1 MGGKKMMIHLKRNWP
16 AKLLSL
22 LAAIV
27 MWFFIMRDQNPV
39 MEVTYT
45 VPVQVQNLDS
55 HYIIEDAPDVARIV
69 LSGPRDTIM
78 AIKADNLRAYIDAS
92 GVKPGQNNVTIGFTP
107 PAGMSLVEVKP
118 DTVTINVD
126 EYAERKIPVE
136 IVPIGKFSD
145 DVALKS
151 VTIVPKEV
159 TVSGRKQLVNAVN
172 KVVMKVNI
180 SGQTKNFSAVSTL
193 EAWDISGNVLD
204 VHINPS
210 QGQAQYELNLLRKDK
225 AVPIT
230 VPTAGT
236 VADGYEVKSISVTP
250 TQLTRGAGNNT
261 EPSWSPDG
269 SSILFTSDRGG
280 SPQVY
285 RMSANGGSAT
295 PVGGR
300 GSAQISADGKTLVMI
315 NGNNNVVKQDL
326 TTGASEVLSTS
337 FLGESPS
344 LSPNGIMIIY
354 SSTQGLG
361 KVLQLVSADGRFKA
375 SLPGSN
381 GQVKFPA
388 WSPYLTK

>member
-1 MGGKKMMIHLKRNWP
+1 MMIHLKRNWP

-78 AIKADNLRAYIDAS
+78 SIKADNLRAYIDAS

-118 DTVTINVD
+118 DTITINVD

-151 VTIVPKEV
+151 YTIVPKEV

-180 SGQTKNFSAVSTL
+180 DGQTKNFSAVSTL
-193 EAWDISGNVLD
+193 EAWDVSGNVLD
-204 VHINPS
+204 VHINPIK
-210 QGQAQYELNLLRKDK
+210 GQAQYELNLLRKDK

-230 VPTAGT
+230 VPTVGT

-250 TQLTRGAGNNT
+250 TQLTVTGREEMIDSVSEIQT
-261 EPSWSPDG
+261 EP
-269 SSILFTSDRGG
+269 I
-280 SPQVY
+280 
-285 RMSANGGSAT
+285 
-295 PVGGR
+295 
-300 GSAQISADGKTLVMI
+300 
-315 NGNNNVVKQDL
+315 DL
-326 TTGASEVLSTS
+326 TGTTKGIQGNYNLVL
-337 FLGESPS
+337 PS
-344 LSPNGIMIIY
+344 GVNSNV
-354 SSTQGLG
+354 TTVHV
-361 KVLQLVSADGRFKA
+361 KVDIQK
-375 SLPGSN
+375 
-381 GQVKFPA
+381 K
-388 WSPYLTK
+388 TM

>member
-1 MGGKKMMIHLKRNWP
+1 MMIHLKRNWP

-210 QGQAQYELNLLRKDK
+210 HGQAQYELNLLRKDK
-225 AVPIT
+225 AVPLT

-250 TQLTRGAGNNT
+250 TQ
-261 EPSWSPDG
+261 
-269 SSILFTSDRGG
+269 
-280 SPQVY
+280 
-285 RMSANGGSAT
+285 
-295 PVGGR
+295 
-300 GSAQISADGKTLVMI
+300 
-315 NGNNNVVKQDL
+315 
-326 TTGASEVLSTS
+326 
-337 FLGESPS
+337 
-344 LSPNGIMIIY
+344 
-354 SSTQGLG
+354 
-361 KVLQLVSADGRFKA
+361 
-375 SLPGSN
+375 
-381 GQVKFPA
+381 
-388 WSPYLTK
+388 

>member
-1 MGGKKMMIHLKRNWP
+1 MMIHLKRNWP

-78 AIKADNLRAYIDAS
+78 SIKADNLRAYIDAS

-118 DTVTINVD
+118 DTITINVD

-180 SGQTKNFSAVSTL
+180 AGQTKNFSAVSNL
-193 EAWDISGNVLD
+193 EAWDVSGNVLD
-204 VHINPS
+204 VHINPN

-230 VPTAGT
+230 VPTAGA

-250 TQLTRGAGNNT
+250 TQLTVTGREEMIDSVTEIQT
-261 EPSWSPDG
+261 EP
-269 SSILFTSDRGG
+269 I
-280 SPQVY
+280 
-285 RMSANGGSAT
+285 
-295 PVGGR
+295 
-300 GSAQISADGKTLVMI
+300 
-315 NGNNNVVKQDL
+315 DL
-326 TTGASEVLSTS
+326 TGATKGIQGNYNFVL
-337 FLGESPS
+337 PS
-344 LSPNGIMIIY
+344 GVNSNV
-354 SSTQGLG
+354 TTVHV
-361 KVLQLVSADGRFKA
+361 KVDIQK
-375 SLPGSN
+375 
-381 GQVKFPA
+381 K
-388 WSPYLTK
+388 TT

>member
-1 MGGKKMMIHLKRNWP
+1 MIHLKRNWP

-118 DTVTINVD
+118 DTITINVD

-151 VTIVPKEV
+151 YTIVPKEV

-180 SGQTKNFSAVSTL
+180 AGQTKNFSAVSTL
-193 EAWDISGNVLD
+193 EAWDVSGNVLD
-204 VHINPS
+204 VHINPIK
-210 QGQAQYELNLLRKDK
+210 GQAQYELNLLRKDK

-230 VPTAGT
+230 VPTVGT

-250 TQLTRGAGNNT
+250 TQLTDRKSTRLN
-261 EPSWSPDG
+261 
-269 SSILFTSDRGG
+269 SSH
-280 SPQVY
+280 
-285 RMSANGGSAT
+285 
-295 PVGGR
+295 
-300 GSAQISADGKTLVMI
+300 
-315 NGNNNVVKQDL
+315 
-326 TTGASEVLSTS
+326 
-337 FLGESPS
+337 
-344 LSPNGIMIIY
+344 
-354 SSTQGLG
+354 
-361 KVLQLVSADGRFKA
+361 
-375 SLPGSN
+375 
-381 GQVKFPA
+381 
-388 WSPYLTK
+388 